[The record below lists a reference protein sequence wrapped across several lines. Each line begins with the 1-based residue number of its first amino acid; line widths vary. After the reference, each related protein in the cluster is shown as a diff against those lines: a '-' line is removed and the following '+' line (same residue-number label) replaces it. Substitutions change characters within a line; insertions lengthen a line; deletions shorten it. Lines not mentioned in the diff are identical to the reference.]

1 MVAATHAPGVAA
13 PENTFKPYNLNMVS
27 LTNGQLSDGPVQ
39 SHRLADV
46 VADRIRELI
55 LLGDLKDQERLPPLD
70 TLLEQFGVSAPTMR
84 EGLRILE
91 AEGLI
96 TVQRGSIGGAV
107 VHLPTPKT
115 AAYTLALV
123 LRSQGTNKG
132 DVAEALALLEPMCA
146 MLCAHRPNRRTKIVR
161 ELRKVNAEGRALVEG
176 DQLAFN
182 ECMTHFH
189 TTLVHRCGND
199 TLKLLAGA
207 LGSICMADVRTWAK
221 SSSAHGHYPTS
232 VERLA
237 AVEVHEHITDLIE
250 AGKELEVAVEMTA
263 HSRVTL
269 KPLYGGSDPAQRVEI
284 QSARVNR

>member
-1 MVAATHAPGVAA
+1 
-13 PENTFKPYNLNMVS
+13 MVS
-27 LTNGQLSDGPVQ
+27 LTNGQLSVGPVQ

-55 LLGDLKDQERLPPLD
+55 LLGDLKDDERLPPLD
-70 TLLEQFGVSAPTMR
+70 SLLEQFGVSAPTMR

-107 VHLPTPKT
+107 VHRPTPKT

-123 LRSQGTNKG
+123 LRGQGTNKG

-146 MLCAHRPNRRTKIVR
+146 MLCAHRSNRKTIVR
-161 ELRKVNAEGRALVEG
+161 ELRKVNAAGRALIDGEEF
-176 DQLAFN
+176 AFN

-189 TTLVHRCGND
+189 TTLVHKCGND

-207 LGSICMADVRTWAK
+207 LGSICLPDVRTWAK
-221 SSSAHGHYPTS
+221 SSSAHGHYPTG
-232 VERLA
+232 EQRLS
-237 AVEVHEHITDLIE
+237 AVEVHERITDLID

-263 HSRVTL
+263 HARVTL